1 MNLIVRTN
9 GFCVF
14 SANDVNREDVSKSR
28 DGWNCDCNRVT
39 SNIITIEYRQILA
52 VIISVRSRVI

>member
-14 SANDVNREDVSKSR
+14 SASDVNREDVSKSR
-28 DGWNCDCNRVT
+28 GGCNCDYSRVT
-39 SNIITIEYRQILA
+39 SNI
-52 VIISVRSRVI
+52 

>member
-1 MNLIVRTN
+1 MNLIVTTN

-39 SNIITIEYRQILA
+39 SNIISIEYR
-52 VIISVRSRVI
+52 